1 MLARERHAAIEEL
14 VRANNIILIGE
25 IANMFDVSLETARR
39 DLETLQDQ
47 GVVRRIHG
55 GAVLVT
61 PSKEASISSHAR
73 NSSYSEKKA
82 IGVKAASLVNHGET
96 IFLGNGTTV
105 LEMARNL
112 KCLKDLTVV
121 TNSIMVVNAL
131 INSNVNLIILG
142 GNLKNN
148 EQIICSSVTM
158 QSFENYYVDKAF
170 FSCGGITGNCVTD
183 YGDILNRHML
193 AEHTQE
199 MVLLADSGKFGRYA
213 KYKVFN
219 ADLLDKVVVDTNI
232 DPKHLSSLHELGVEV
247 LLSPVLA
254 QAGIEE

>member
-1 MLARERHAAIEEL
+1 
-14 VRANNIILIGE
+14 
-25 IANMFDVSLETARR
+25 
-39 DLETLQDQ
+39 
-47 GVVRRIHG
+47 
-55 GAVLVT
+55 
-61 PSKEASISSHAR
+61 
-73 NSSYSEKKA
+73 
-82 IGVKAASLVNHGET
+82 
-96 IFLGNGTTV
+96 
-105 LEMARNL
+105 MARNL
-112 KCLKDLTVV
+112 KSLKDLTVV

-142 GNLKNN
+142 GKLKNN

-183 YGDILNRHML
+183 YGDNGDILNRHLL

-199 MVLLADSGKFGRYA
+199 MILLADSGKFGRYS

-219 ADLLDKVVVDTNI
+219 VDLLDKVVVDTNI
-232 DPKHLSSLHELGVEV
+232 DPQHLSNLHDLGVEV

-254 QAGIEE
+254 QTNTEE